1 MEARC
6 CFLVFLCATC
16 WILTEPVWAQGQ
28 YRTTT
33 TNFVIMAPD
42 PNLSREAGRL
52 AEQYRRELSM
62 QWLGYEIKNWKEK
75 CPVQIQ
81 LGPHAGGETSFAF
94 MEGHKSEPMSWQM
107 KIFGPPNR
115 ILDAVLP
122 HEITHTIFATHF
134 GQPLP
139 RWADEGA
146 CTTVEHESE
155 RKKNHEM
162 LMNFLTTKP
171 SRGIPFNRMFTMKRY
186 PHDILPLYAQGYSL
200 AKFLIAQKGHV
211 HFVKFIEQG
220 LGQEQRRNQSRL
232 TDAWDKATQ
241 QFYGYQDLSE
251 LQIAWI
257 AWVRQGSPADGPIHS
272 YASTTNPTQT
282 SSGQPASGQ
291 PITGNQPKS
300 SSAASNRTY
309 PTAIAARQEAAGSW
323 YSQKSAA
330 NQASTSQAASSGKHF
345 SKETAPFQP
354 GSTSSISKAE
364 KSTQP
369 NRSSIWR

>member
-6 CFLVFLCATC
+6 CFLIFICALSWNINDTVC
-16 WILTEPVWAQGQ
+16 AQGNYQ
-28 YRTTT
+28 TTT
-33 TNFVIMAPD
+33 TNFIIMAPD

-52 AEQYRRELSM
+52 AEQYRRELSK
-62 QWLGYEIKNWKEK
+62 QWLGYEIANWKEK

-81 LGPHAGGETSFAF
+81 LGPHPGGETSFAF
-94 MEGHKSEPMSWQM
+94 MEGQKSEPMGWQM
-107 KIFGPPNR
+107 KVFGPPDR
-115 ILDAVLP
+115 VLDAVLP

-155 RKKNHEM
+155 RKKNHQM
-162 LMNFLTTKP
+162 LMNFLNAKP

-220 LGQEQRRNQSRL
+220 LEQENRRTL
-232 TDAWDKATQ
+232 PKPTAAWDQATQ
-241 QFYGYQDLSE
+241 QFYGYQDLSD

-257 AWVRQGSPADGPIHS
+257 DWVRKGSLTQPSLNTIAAAGNPQTTQPSQGSEPTENQLSDGRLATGSPAMAGNVLEHS
-272 YASTTNPTQT
+272 
-282 SSGQPASGQ
+282 
-291 PITGNQPKS
+291 
-300 SSAASNRTY
+300 
-309 PTAIAARQEAAGSW
+309 GSW
-323 YSQKSAA
+323 YSQQSP
-330 NQASTSQAASSGKHF
+330 SEASSNPQANSIGNHF
-345 SKETAPFQP
+345 VRQAESFLP
-354 GSTSSISKAE
+354 GSTSL
-364 KSTQP
+364 STATSGTFEDASQT
-369 NRSSIWR
+369 SIWR

>member
-6 CFLVFLCATC
+6 CFL
-16 WILTEPVWAQGQ
+16 ILLGALSWNFNDVVSAQGNYQ
-28 YRTTT
+28 TTT

-52 AEQYRRELSM
+52 AEHYRRELSR
-62 QWLGYEIKNWKEK
+62 QWLGYEIANWKEK

-94 MEGHKSEPMSWQM
+94 MEGKKSEPIGWQM
-107 KIFGPPNR
+107 KIFGPPDR
-115 ILDAVLP
+115 VLDAVLP

-162 LMNFLTTKP
+162 LMNFLTAKP

-200 AKFLIAQKGHV
+200 AKFLITQKGHV
-211 HFVKFIEQG
+211 HFVKFIERG
-220 LGQEQRRNQSRL
+220 LSQENRSARPSHTQ
-232 TDAWDKATQ
+232 AWDQATR
-241 QFYGYQDLSE
+241 QFYGYQDLSD

-257 AWVRQGSPADGPIHS
+257 DWVRKGSPTQGPLNT
-272 YASTTNPTQT
+272 YASATNRQT
-282 SSGQPASGQ
+282 DRPNPPQSEGAVSQVSDSRTATRNMASSGHVLEHS
-291 PITGNQPKS
+291 
-300 SSAASNRTY
+300 
-309 PTAIAARQEAAGSW
+309 GSW
-323 YSQKSAA
+323 YSQPSRSAA
-330 NQASTSQAASSGKHF
+330 PANPRVNSIDNHFVRQAELF
-345 SKETAPFQP
+345 LP
-354 GSTSSISKAE
+354 GSTSPPTATS
-364 KSTQP
+364 
-369 NRSSIWR
+369 SSIEHSRQPPIWR